1 MRWEGQVIGG
11 RNLLG
16 LVNVYFIFLFQKDR
30 VVSS

>member
-1 MRWEGQVIGG
+1 MRLGEGQVIGG

-30 VVSS
+30 RK